1 MTALDRRT
9 FLRIS
14 ASGAGG
20 LLIGF
25 GLGCKDKAKPK
36 PSPGPSPSP
45 TPTGDGTEL
54 NGWIRIDPDD
64 TVTMI
69 VPEAEMGQGIL
80 TGVAMILAEEL
91 DADWATVRAE
101 HAPADA
107 ATYGR
112 QSTGGSTS
120 TRANWDALRKTGAA
134 ARAMLIAAAAR
145 QWGVPLAECDT
156 EPGKV
161 VHAGSGRSERY
172 GALAAAAVHETPP
185 DEPPLRDPARYRLI
199 GKPTPRLDQRPKVTG
214 EAVYGLDVKLP
225 DLRVA

>member
-69 VPEAEMGQGIL
+69 VPEAEMGQGISAF
-80 TGVAMILAEEL
+80 TGSIFKVQ
-91 DADWATVRAE
+91 DADIFGQVFF
-101 HAPADA
+101 
-107 ATYGR
+107 Y
-112 QSTGGSTS
+112 
-120 TRANWDALRKTGAA
+120 
-134 ARAMLIAAAAR
+134 
-145 QWGVPLAECDT
+145 
-156 EPGKV
+156 
-161 VHAGSGRSERY
+161 
-172 GALAAAAVHETPP
+172 
-185 DEPPLRDPARYRLI
+185 
-199 GKPTPRLDQRPKVTG
+199 
-214 EAVYGLDVKLP
+214 
-225 DLRVA
+225 